1 MSLSFP
7 SLSLSLSVSPGFSI
21 CHEMLR
27 RMLQLQSYDSVDLVL
42 LVPSAKL
49 EGSPIAVRIPIRM
62 LAPDQ

>member
-1 MSLSFP
+1 
-7 SLSLSLSVSPGFSI
+7 
-21 CHEMLR
+21 MLR

-62 LAPDQ
+62 LGPQINDGKQFSRCPAFCLQV